1 MTIIVDGTIGTVNS
15 LVTTSEDSRGN
26 KLAFRKDA
34 NGIYTSVGSDGKKYT
49 IDPAPTPPTMAK
61 ISVSTPPETE

>member
-26 KLAFRKDA
+26 KLTFKDT
-34 NGIYTSVGSDGKKYT
+34 NGIYHQLAVMEKN
-49 IDPAPTPPTMAK
+49 IL
-61 ISVSTPPETE
+61 